1 MKERLD
7 VLLVEQGFAASRE
20 KAKAIIMS
28 GNVFVNGQREDK
40 AGTTFDPAKSTI
52 EVKGQTLKYVSRG
65 ELKLEKAMAQFDIT
79 LEDKVCMDI
88 GASTGGFTDCM
99 LQNGAKKVYAI
110 DVGHNQLAKKLC
122 EDNRVISIEGMNVR
136 DITDK
141 TLPEKV
147 SFISV
152 DISFISLKLAILP
165 MLEILDESGKI
176 AVLIKPQF
184 EVGKENIGK
193 GGIVKSK
200 KAHIRMLDEMMA
212 FFSECSLNIA
222 YFSYSK
228 IKGGDGNIEY
238 IALLDKN
245 NVKCFVN
252 VEKTVDEAFLSLK

>member
-1 MKERLD
+1 MPRLD
-7 VLLVEQGFAASRE
+7 IYLFENNLCPSRE
-20 KAKAIIMS
+20 AAKKQILA
-28 GNVFVNGQREDK
+28 GNVSVNGKVISKPSYDVM
-40 AGTTFDPAKSTI
+40 DNDN
-52 EVKGQTLKYVSRG
+52 VVCNNDMKYVSRG
-65 ELKLEKAMAQFDIT
+65 GYKLEKLIDETKIDIS
-79 LEDKVCMDI
+79 DMVCADI

-110 DVGHNQLAKKLC
+110 DVGHDQLAKKLC

-152 DISFISLKLAILP
+152 DISFISLKLAIMP
-165 MLEILDESGKI
+165 MLEILDENGKI

-212 FFSECSLNIA
+212 FFSECSLNVA
-222 YFSYSK
+222 YFSYSR

-238 IALLDKN
+238 IALLDRKN
-245 NVKCFVN
+245 TKCFIN